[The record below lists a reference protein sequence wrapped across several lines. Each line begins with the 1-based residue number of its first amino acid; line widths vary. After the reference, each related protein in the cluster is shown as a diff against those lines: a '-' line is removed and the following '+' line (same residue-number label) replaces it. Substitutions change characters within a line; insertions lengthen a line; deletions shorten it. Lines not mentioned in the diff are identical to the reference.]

1 MLWRRGLGHKFK
13 LLVGL
18 CLLTGVCFWSA
29 YRAGLFRR
37 SPVVSPLPT
46 QASNPTTS
54 ARSISS
60 VISTSP
66 SASEAWSKSSD
77 SSQAPKVAA
86 SGKPESTV
94 DDTPTVIAFRYDK
107 TRVFFPAGD
116 FADFDWD
123 RTKKLKDLGAPTA
136 KNGPEG
142 LWVADAELLRDHHE
156 LFNSAQSGEEWQLE
170 ISSSSRMAVII
181 KEPVVAEVVGDAMTG
196 FLAEV
201 TPPDQA
207 KFSASPNQYFLI
219 HRISGASDQ
228 RPHQEMSRIG
238 ELPNWK
244 ATPEERTQI
253 EHLLNARMKTE
264 LAGMHHYTYM
274 DEDATRKYP
283 ELAEGFEMW
292 RRFDRALVTDE
303 AKLDYDIQ
311 AFQLTP
317 DGAPR
322 LFIRA
327 QWTVE
332 QKPAFLMSAWVRTQP
347 NPTVEAADSGSSD
360 VIRIINGYAPN
371 LESLGTVL
379 NVFDR
384 KSDGRGE
391 LLILSTGYEGF
402 NIQLF
407 RYTDAGPVGTGISFG
422 GSA

>member
-1 MLWRRGLGHKFK
+1 MLWRHSLGRKVK

-18 CLLTGVCFWSA
+18 SLVAGVCFWSVC
-29 YRAGLFRR
+29 RAGLFHR
-37 SPVVSPLPT
+37 SSGASLLPT
-46 QASNPTTS
+46 QGSNSVASATL
-54 ARSISS
+54 ISS

-66 SASEAWSKSSD
+66 SASEASSTSND
-77 SSQAPKVAA
+77 SSRSNSGAA
-86 SGKPESTV
+86 SGTPESTA
-94 DDTPTVIAFRYDK
+94 DDTSTAIAFRYDK
-107 TRVFFPAGD
+107 TWVFFPAGY
-116 FADFDWD
+116 FEDFDWG
-123 RTKKLKDLGAPTA
+123 RTKDLKDLGAPIA
-136 KNGPEG
+136 RNGPEG
-142 LWVADAELLRDHHE
+142 LWVADAELLRDNHE

-207 KFSASPNQYFLI
+207 KFSSSPNQYFLI

-228 RPHQEMSRIG
+228 RPHQEMSHIG

-244 ATPEERTQI
+244 ATPKEHTQI

-274 DEDATRKYP
+274 DEDATRRYP
-283 ELAEGFEMW
+283 DLKDDFEMW

-327 QWTVE
+327 RWMVD
-332 QKPAFLMSAWVRTQP
+332 QKPAFLMNAWVRTQP
-347 NPTVEAADSGSSD
+347 NPTIEAANSGSSD
-360 VIRIINGYAPN
+360 VVRIINHYAPD
-371 LESLGTVL
+371 LETLGTVL

-384 KSDGRGE
+384 NSDGHGE

-402 NIQLF
+402 SIQLF
-407 RYTDAGPVGTGISFG
+407 RYTDAGPVGTGICFG